1 MAKIEYKKIQT
12 VLGDNWH
19 AVVDGDWLF
28 YPCGENLSEVK
39 AFAKTYKEELI
50 KKRHSKE
57 NFGLAFH
64 ICGYN
69 GDAQNRLR
77 DKWAE
82 RGVHVF

>member
-1 MAKIEYKKIQT
+1 MAKIDYKKFDT

-19 AVVDGDWLF
+19 AVVDGSWLF
-28 YPCGENLSEVK
+28 YPCGENLD
-39 AFAKTYKEELI
+39 
-50 KKRHSKE
+50 
-57 NFGLAFH
+57 GLAYH

-77 DKWAE
+77 GKWAE

>member
-1 MAKIEYKKIQT
+1 MANIEYKKMQT

-19 AVVDGDWLF
+19 VVVEGSLLF
-28 YPCGENLSEVK
+28 YPCGEDLDEVK
-39 AFAKTYKEELI
+39 VFVETHKEAVI
-50 KKRHSKE
+50 NKRYSSE
-57 NFGLAFH
+57 NYGLAYH

-77 DKWAE
+77 GKWAE

>member
-1 MAKIEYKKIQT
+1 MTKIEYKRIDT

-28 YPCGENLSEVK
+28 YPCGKNLDEVK
-39 AFAKTYKEELI
+39 AFAEAYKEELI
-50 KKRHSKE
+50 NKRYSKE
-57 NFGLAFH
+57 NLGLGFY

-82 RGVHVF
+82 RDVHVF

>member
-1 MAKIEYKKIQT
+1 MANIEYKKIQT
-12 VLGDNWH
+12 VLGDNWY

-28 YPCGENLSEVK
+28 YPCGEKLEEVQK
-39 AFAKTYKEELI
+39 FVQIFEDEI
-50 KKRHSKE
+50 VEKRYSKE
-57 NFGLAFH
+57 NLGLAFY

>member
-1 MAKIEYKKIQT
+1 MANIEYKKIQT

-28 YPCGENLSEVK
+28 YPCGEKLEEVQK
-39 AFAKTYKEELI
+39 FVQIFEDEI
-50 KKRHSKE
+50 VEKRYSKE
-57 NFGLAFH
+57 NLGLAFY

-69 GDAQNRLR
+69 GDAQNHLR

>member
-1 MAKIEYKKIQT
+1 MENIEYKKIQT

-28 YPCGENLSEVK
+28 YPCGEKLEEVQK
-39 AFAKTYKEELI
+39 FVQIFEDEIVEKSY
-50 KKRHSKE
+50 SKE
-57 NFGLAFH
+57 NLGLAFY

-69 GDAQNRLR
+69 GDAQNHLR